1 MSTML
6 QNIEHKKKYYHTIKP
21 YFHTLFLM
29 DDGINNYIDIFQ
41 ISIFFQFDIFFFLN
55 YYISHSIQS

>member
-29 DDGINNYIDIFQ
+29 DDGITNYIDIFQ
-41 ISIFFQFDIFFFLN
+41 ISIFSQ
-55 YYISHSIQS
+55 YYIFCS